1 MRANVELLTAPTR
14 EITAPKFGIM
24 AARATAAKKSN
35 NVAYFVDT
43 RTKCFQLAIQRLFSS

>member
-1 MRANVELLTAPTR
+1 
-14 EITAPKFGIM
+14 M

-43 RTKCFQLAIQRLFSS
+43 RTKCFQLAIQRL